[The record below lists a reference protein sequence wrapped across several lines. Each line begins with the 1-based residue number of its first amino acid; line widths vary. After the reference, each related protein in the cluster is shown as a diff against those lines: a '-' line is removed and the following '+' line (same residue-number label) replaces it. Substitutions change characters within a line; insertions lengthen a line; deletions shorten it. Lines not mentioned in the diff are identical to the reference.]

1 MKNAIYRARVVCLFV
16 FRGVATKCG
25 KGRKLLLLLL
35 LCWQKRRFAVVI
47 QLVRGTCATE
57 RGHKRREGGQK
68 SVEIVEVLEL
78 GAVL

>member
-35 LCWQKRRFAVVI
+35 LCLQKRRFAVVI

-57 RGHKRREGGQK
+57 GGHKRREGGQK
-68 SVEIVEVLEL
+68 SVEIVEVLVL